1 MGHAP
6 ALVEAEFVVA
16 GALHVEAHTAVHG
29 LERIQVVV
37 LVLGARI
44 ARQLRDAVHIRGKAG
59 AAERPDLERLVAG
72 ALTSRFTSRSW
83 WSAALRQLAVQ
94 GQSPRGLQI
103 TPRGLRM
110 VSRRDGIWQEDGQEV
125 RWRGRVG
132 FAPQEPPG
140 SGDAPEIVF
149 LSNGRTSAFSI
160 RFGSGAGQLCRSD
173 GWTGLTCDDA

>member
-1 MGHAP
+1 MGQVEV
-6 ALVEAEFVVA
+6 LVSAMEGRGILCPTGTAEQ
-16 GALHVEAHTAVHG
+16 
-29 LERIQVVV
+29 LEVVV
-37 LVLGARI
+37 TTESG
-44 ARQLRDAVHIRGKAG
+44 
-59 AAERPDLERLVAG
+59 
-72 ALTSRFTSRSW
+72 
-83 WSAALRQLAVQ
+83 Q
-94 GQSPRGLQI
+94 GHDDHHG
-103 TPRGLRM
+103 
-110 VSRRDGIWQEDGQEV
+110 QEDGQEV

>member
-1 MGHAP
+1 MDGTIGP
-6 ALVEAEFVVA
+6 GSDPDTA
-16 GALHVEAHTAVHG
+16 GFTLIE
-29 LERIQVVV
+29 L
-37 LVLGARI
+37 
-44 ARQLRDAVHIRGKAG
+44 
-59 AAERPDLERLVAG
+59 LVAVAVLAVLAVG
-72 ALTSRFTSRSW
+72 ASLAATRGSGGAEDAQRFADRF
-83 WSAALRQLAVQ
+83 AALRQLAVQ

-110 VSRRDGIWQEDGQEV
+110 VSRRDGVWQEDGQEV

>member
-1 MGHAP
+1 MPP
-6 ALVEAEFVVA
+6 AVLAVGASLAATRGSGGAE
-16 GALHVEAHTAVHG
+16 
-29 LERIQVVV
+29 
-37 LVLGARI
+37 
-44 ARQLRDAVHIRGKAG
+44 DAQ
-59 AAERPDLERLVAG
+59 
-72 ALTSRFTSRSW
+72 RFADRF
-83 WSAALRQLAVQ
+83 AALRQLAVQ